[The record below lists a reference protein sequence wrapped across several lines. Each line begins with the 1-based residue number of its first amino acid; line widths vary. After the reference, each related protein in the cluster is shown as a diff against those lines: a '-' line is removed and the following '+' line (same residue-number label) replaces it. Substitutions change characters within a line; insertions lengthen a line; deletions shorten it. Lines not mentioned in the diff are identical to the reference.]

1 MVEIIVIYILYVL
14 DKHVAFLVGY
24 FFFAYGAHGCYNKHH
39 QL

>member
-1 MVEIIVIYILYVL
+1 MVEIIVIYILCVL

-24 FFFAYGAHGCYNKHH
+24 FVLAYGAHGCYNKHH